1 METLNYQKIG
11 LLWHWREHVRFYSFR
26 SRLTFVVRL
35 PFHAAEEVGQEWHQ
49 RVGQDHQE
57 NRVSIVTACGDSRIG
72 SGMGGCR

>member
-1 METLNYQKIG
+1 
-11 LLWHWREHVRFYSFR
+11 
-26 SRLTFVVRL
+26 VRL